1 MGAEMA
7 AGAWRGRAGV
17 ALVGGI
23 IVLGTLWAA
32 TATARPEKVIRAV
45 LIFDQLIH
53 REETFQAGDNFT
65 TVGRV
70 VEVDGKSH
78 EGRLG
83 FACQIIDVG
92 AGAGE
97 CTYSFALPRG
107 QLTGSGEVRDDIDF
121 PITGGT
127 GAYAGLT
134 GVVTITRER
143 EDGPRFAVFSLHRR

>member
-1 MGAEMA
+1 MTVQ
-7 AGAWRGRAGV
+7 AWRARVGV
-17 ALVGGI
+17 AVAGGL
-23 IVLGTLWAA
+23 IVLGTLWAT
-32 TATARPEKVIRAV
+32 TATARPEKVVHAV

-70 VEVDGKSH
+70 VEVNGKLH
-78 EGRLG
+78 DGRLG
-83 FACQIIDVG
+83 FACQIIDVA

-97 CTYSFALPRG
+97 CTYSFALPSG

-127 GAYAGLT
+127 GAYAGVT
-134 GVVTITRER
+134 GTVTITRDS
-143 EDGPRFAVFSLHRR
+143 EDGPRFAVFRLDRR